1 MRLVSTPFDDR
12 LFFVVPVWMSVAV
25 AVMFVFDFSE
35 ASPIKKNHNSGYSVS
50 CLFFFSAKKF
60 GYGPKLPAWM
70 RLDL

>member
-1 MRLVSTPFDDR
+1 
-12 LFFVVPVWMSVAV
+12 MSVAV
-25 AVMFVFDFSE
+25 ADTFVFDFSE
-35 ASPIKKNHNSGYSVS
+35 ASPIKKNHNSGFSVS